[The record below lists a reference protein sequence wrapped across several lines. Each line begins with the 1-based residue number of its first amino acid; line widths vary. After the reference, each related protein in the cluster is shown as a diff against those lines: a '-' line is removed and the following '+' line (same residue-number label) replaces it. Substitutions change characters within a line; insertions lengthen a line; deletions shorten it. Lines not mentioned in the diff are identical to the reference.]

1 MRTVTFTE
9 FRKNASEMLDLV
21 EGGETLCISR
31 HGKTVARIVPDDAT
45 EHVPTWKR
53 PGLRLKIPGVSLSQA
68 IIDERNESP

>member
-21 EGGETLCISR
+21 ERGETLCISR
-31 HGKTVARIVPDDAT
+31 HGKTVARLVRDQDGQHEPS
-45 EHVPTWKR
+45 WKR
-53 PGLRLKIPGVSLSQA
+53 PVERIKIRGKSLSQT